1 MIISVLQEILQE
13 SCSCTRRLRQPTQRL
28 RFWRC
33 CDLAWTVWLLS
44 DFSISPPRHCQS
56 DFLQCHWRHER
67 LATQEDP
74 SVDLQVDPSLFQLV
88 WNRASAYGLS
98 VCPQVGLPH
107 WAKRPCPTS
116 LCYGTTSLLPL
127 SLLLCF
133 RIYQRK
139 SFMQNV
145 FWFENT
151 FKNWLWNKKK
161 VVKEIFFVV
170 VNLFLL
176 FEACWIGTAIS
187 PLIRKRVEAIRRRR
201 LRFLTDQ
208 KISRK
213 RNGSK
218 SQNGGQWWDF
228 ALPKSLS
235 FSYHHWSK
243 NLVKTKRDKIGK
255 KDFALRISCNNIVCN
270 FYRWKISWKWKVS
283 LCNRDWDSFKQETW

>member
-1 MIISVLQEILQE
+1 MSISVLQEILQE

-33 CDLAWTVWLLS
+33 CDLAWTIWLLS
-44 DFSISPPRHCQS
+44 DFSISAPRHCQS
-56 DFLQCHWRHER
+56 DFLQCDWRHER

-88 WNRASAYGLS
+88 RNRASAYGLS
-98 VCPQVGLPH
+98 VCSQVGLPH

-116 LCYGTTSLLPL
+116 PCNGTTPLLPL

-161 VVKEIFFVV
+161 KVVKEIFFVV
-170 VNLFLL
+170 VNLVLL
-176 FEACWIGTAIS
+176 FEACRICTTIS
-187 PLIRKRVEAIRRRR
+187 LLIRKRVEAIR
-201 LRFLTDQ
+201 LRFLIDR

-213 RNGSK
+213 RSGSK
-218 SQNGGQWWDF
+218 SQNEGQW
-228 ALPKSLS
+228 
-235 FSYHHWSK
+235 
-243 NLVKTKRDKIGK
+243 
-255 KDFALRISCNNIVCN
+255 
-270 FYRWKISWKWKVS
+270 
-283 LCNRDWDSFKQETW
+283 

>member
-1 MIISVLQEILQE
+1 MRSIFALSSDSSMIISVLQEILQE

-33 CDLAWTVWLLS
+33 CDFAWTIWLLS
-44 DFSISPPRHCQS
+44 DFSISAPRHCQS

-88 WNRASAYGLS
+88 RNRTSAYGLS

-161 VVKEIFFVV
+161 S
-170 VNLFLL
+170 L
-176 FEACWIGTAIS
+176 
-187 PLIRKRVEAIRRRR
+187 RK
-201 LRFLTDQ
+201 
-208 KISRK
+208 
-213 RNGSK
+213 
-218 SQNGGQWWDF
+218 
-228 ALPKSLS
+228 S
-235 FSYHHWSK
+235 FS
-243 NLVKTKRDKIGK
+243 
-255 KDFALRISCNNIVCN
+255 
-270 FYRWKISWKWKVS
+270 SW
-283 LCNRDWDSFKQETW
+283 